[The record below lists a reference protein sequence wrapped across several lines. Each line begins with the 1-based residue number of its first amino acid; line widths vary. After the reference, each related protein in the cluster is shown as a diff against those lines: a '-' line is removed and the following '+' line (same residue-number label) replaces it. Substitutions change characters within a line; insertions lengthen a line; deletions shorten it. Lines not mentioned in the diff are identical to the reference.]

1 MVNNYDSFFLVVQYT
16 FNNDELAQKNSQG
29 HQSTSISTCTFGIN
43 DIHFTRSTSAMMR
56 GRVIITNYFS
66 SGAVA
71 SAGEKAQKL
80 YGFYT
85 HTSSPLLLVRVG
97 TCPPPF
103 LSRCSFLLLVKGNLF
118 SSSLT
123 RWVLAPS
130 SLSRWA
136 PVLLLFDTQVLWVSP
151 SSVLVLPDQ
160 PSLCLFATNWVSLE
174 WCISKFEQ

>member
-1 MVNNYDSFFLVVQYT
+1 MEWYRKDLSDLYLHSATQRTDLMVNNYDSFFLVVQYT
-16 FNNDELAQKNSQG
+16 FINDELAQKNSQG

-85 HTSSPLLLVRVG
+85 HTSPPLLRVRVG
-97 TCPPPF
+97 TCPPPPCQGVCF
-103 LSRCSFLLLVKGNLF
+103 LPLLVKGNLF
-118 SSSLT
+118 SSSKT
-123 RWVLAPS
+123 RWILA
-130 SLSRWA
+130 
-136 PVLLLFDTQVLWVSP
+136 LLLVVKVGTCPFTLWHP
-151 SSVLVLPDQ
+151 SAVG
-160 PSLCLFATNWVSLE
+160 FA
-174 WCISKFEQ
+174 

>member
-16 FNNDELAQKNSQG
+16 FINDELAQKNSQG

-85 HTSSPLLLVRVG
+85 HTSFPSSLSGWALVLLLLVKVFFPPPCQGELILLLLDKVG
-97 TCPPPF
+97 TCP
-103 LSRCSFLLLVKGNLF
+103 LLVVKVGTCPFTL
-118 SSSLT
+118 
-123 RWVLAPS
+123 
-130 SLSRWA
+130 
-136 PVLLLFDTQVLWVSP
+136 
-151 SSVLVLPDQ
+151 
-160 PSLCLFATNWVSLE
+160 
-174 WCISKFEQ
+174 

>member
-1 MVNNYDSFFLVVQYT
+1 MIYIFIVPLDVPLDLIVNNYDSFFLVVQYT

-85 HTSSPLLLVRVG
+85 HTSFPLLLVRVG
-97 TCPPPF
+97 TCPPPPCQGVFF
-103 LSRCSFLLLVKGNLF
+103 LPHLVKGNLF

-123 RWVLAPS
+123 RWVLA
-130 SLSRWA
+130 
-136 PVLLLFDTQVLWVSP
+136 LLFVVKVGTCPFTL
-151 SSVLVLPDQ
+151 
-160 PSLCLFATNWVSLE
+160 
-174 WCISKFEQ
+174 